1 MFRLHVPAILIILGF
16 TAIRLLVAPTF
27 GLGVDEAHYVLYAKY
42 LDLSYVDHPPL
53 VGWIHAAVFYLLGTD
68 EFLARLP
75 AILLFALASWFAY
88 RISWS
93 ISRSRTTAIVA
104 LLALNGAFM
113 LNALAIMLLPDSIL
127 ILLSLLIVIRT
138 RKLVRHGRTRDF
150 LIVGLLLGLA
160 GLTKYTAVLFVPAI
174 LIHLALGKRL
184 DLLFSRRMIL
194 TGLVAFCVISP
205 VLVWNIRHD
214 FISFRYQGGHVFAAH
229 PPDFFLSLK
238 SLAAQFGAYSP
249 FLFII
254 AFYGFAAGGRI
265 HRGTAR
271 LMRLTA
277 AILLAFFLVGS
288 FYETTLPHWPC
299 IFYVFCIPIGT
310 MLLWERPGRFSR
322 NFVLFSLGFSLF
334 LTAFAYAE
342 LSNRFIRYPD
352 YRSPF
357 RDIYGYDQIAA
368 RAHAILQTGSK
379 ERHRALAVSNW
390 TMGSRVE
397 YYGLRYDD
405 QTVYVID
412 DRLDQFDIWKPL
424 PPLGYDLLFIN
435 SRFHSID
442 VEKALRCDR
451 VCSAGE
457 LPLLLNGHL
466 VDRVTFIWCLNYQ
479 GRR

>member
-1 MFRLHVPAILIILGF
+1 VFRFHAPAILIILGF
-16 TAIRLLVAPTF
+16 TLIRLLVAPTF
-27 GLGVDEAHYVLYAKY
+27 GLGVDEAHYLLYAKY

-53 VGWIHAAVFYLLGTD
+53 VGWIHAAGYYLLGTD

-75 AILLFALASWFAY
+75 AILLFAFTSWFAY
-88 RISWS
+88 RLSWS
-93 ISRSRTTAIVA
+93 LSRSREKAIVA

-127 ILLSLLIVIRT
+127 MLLSLLIVIRT

-150 LIVGLLLGLA
+150 LLIGLLFGLA
-160 GLTKYTAVLFVPAI
+160 GLTKYTAVLFVPAV
-174 LIHLALGKRL
+174 LIHLAFEKRF
-184 DLLFSRRMIL
+184 DLLFSPRMIL
-194 TGLVAFCVISP
+194 TGLIALCLVSP
-205 VLVWNIRHD
+205 VLIWNIQHD
-214 FISFRYQGGHVFAAH
+214 FISFRYQGGHVFAAQR
-229 PPDFFLSLK
+229 PDLSLALK

-249 FLFII
+249 FLFLI

-265 HRGTAR
+265 PLGTAR

-277 AILLAFFLVGS
+277 ALLLAFFVVGS

-299 IFYVFCIPIGT
+299 IFYLFCIPMGA

-352 YRSPF
+352 YQSPF

-368 RAHAILQTGSK
+368 RAHTILRSGPK
-379 ERHRALAVSNW
+379 IRPRALAVSNW

-397 YYGLRYDD
+397 YYSLPYD
-405 QTVYVID
+405 QEVYVID
-412 DRLDQFDIWKPL
+412 DRHDQFDVWKPN
-424 PPLGYDLLFIN
+424 PPLGYDLLFLN
-435 SRFHSID
+435 SRFHGID
-442 VEKALRCDR
+442 VDTALRCDR
-451 VCSAGE
+451 VCPADE
-457 LPLLLNGHL
+457 LPLFLNGRL
-466 VDRVTFIWCLNYQ
+466 VDRVTFVWCLNYQ